1 MLEDELNKKLED
13 LSIPEFYNFVMW
25 CFPKEFPTE
34 EELNS
39 AIDRQIDIM
48 NCDSVKELWEL
59 YCDVCK
65 D

>member
-1 MLEDELNKKLED
+1 MEEKLEN

-34 EELNS
+34 TELDL
-39 AIDRQIDIM
+39 AIDRQINVM
-48 NCDSVKELWEL
+48 NCDSVKDLWEL
-59 YCDVCK
+59 YCSACK